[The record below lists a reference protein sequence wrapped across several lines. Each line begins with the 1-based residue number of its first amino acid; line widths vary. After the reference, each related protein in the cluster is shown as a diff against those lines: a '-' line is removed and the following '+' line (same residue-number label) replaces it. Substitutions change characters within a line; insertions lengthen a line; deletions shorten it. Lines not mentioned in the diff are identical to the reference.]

1 MVLQEIINAL
11 ESEAPLNY
19 QESYDNS
26 GLQVGDRSM
35 SISGILVSL
44 DVTEAILEEANQR
57 NCNLIVAHHP
67 LIFSGLKSLTGKSY
81 VERIVTQAIKN
92 DIAIYA
98 IHTNL
103 DNMLHGVNAKI
114 SERLSLKN
122 TRILAPVSNKL
133 SKLFTYVPLNFM
145 EQVKQALFNA
155 GAGEIGAY
163 SECSFSMMGVG
174 SFKPGSISNPTIG
187 KAGGKREM
195 LMEQK
200 LEVLVPADKI
210 TNVLNALKAAHPYEE
225 VAYEIIALQNQHQ
238 EVGAGMVGDLE
249 KPMKPLAF
257 LEYLK
262 LHMKADCIRYTAL
275 PDKLISK
282 IAVCGGSGSFLLQQA
297 IGAKA
302 DVFITGDYKYHQF
315 FDADN
320 KIVIADIGHYES
332 EQFTKEL
339 IVDILNKKFPN
350 FATLLTDLSTNPIK
364 YFC

>member
-1 MVLQEIINAL
+1 LL
-11 ESEAPLNY
+11 Y
-19 QESYDNS
+19 
-26 GLQVGDRSM
+26 
-35 SISGILVSL
+35 
-44 DVTEAILEEANQR
+44 
-57 NCNLIVAHHP
+57 
-67 LIFSGLKSLTGKSY
+67 K
-81 VERIVTQAIKN
+81 
-92 DIAIYA
+92 
-98 IHTNL
+98 
-103 DNMLHGVNAKI
+103 
-114 SERLSLKN
+114 
-122 TRILAPVSNKL
+122 
-133 SKLFTYVPLNFM
+133 
-145 EQVKQALFNA
+145 
-155 GAGEIGAY
+155 
-163 SECSFSMMGVG
+163 
-174 SFKPGSISNPTIG
+174 TI
-187 KAGGKREM
+187 
-195 LMEQK
+195 
-200 LEVLVPADKI
+200 
-210 TNVLNALKAAHPYEE
+210 
-225 VAYEIIALQNQHQ
+225 
-238 EVGAGMVGDLE
+238 GDLE

-262 LHMKADCIRYTAL
+262 LHMKTDCIRYTAL

>member
-1 MVLQEIINAL
+1 MVLQEIIKAL
-11 ESEAPLNY
+11 EEEVPLSY

-26 GLQVGDRSM
+26 GLQVGARSM
-35 SISGILVSL
+35 NVTGILVSL
-44 DVTEAILEEANQR
+44 DVTEAILEEAKHR
-57 NCNLIVAHHP
+57 NCNLIIAHHP
-67 LIFSGLKSLTGKSY
+67 LIFTGLKSLTGKSY
-81 VERIVTQAIKN
+81 VERIVMQAIKN

-103 DNMLHGVNAKI
+103 DNILHGVNAKI

-122 TRILAPVSNKL
+122 TRILAPISNKL
-133 SKLFTYVPLNFM
+133 SKLFTYVPLNYM

-163 SECSFSMMGVG
+163 SECSFSVMGVG
-174 SFKPGSISNPTIG
+174 SFKPGDVSNPTIG

-195 LMEQK
+195 VMEQK

-210 TNVLNALKAAHPYEE
+210 PKVLHALKAAHPYEE
-225 VAYEIIALQNQHQ
+225 VAYEIITLQNQHQ
-238 EVGAGMVGDLE
+238 EIGAGIIGDLE
-249 KPMKPLAF
+249 EPMNPIPF

-262 LHMKADCIRYTAL
+262 TQMKTDCIRYTAL
-275 PDKLISK
+275 PEKMISK
-282 IAVCGGSGSFLLQQA
+282 VAVCGGSGSFLLQQA
-297 IGAKA
+297 IVAEA